1 MSDTG
6 NTILKSLQ
14 KRQEAMLKHV
24 ARKEAFRI
32 RKEQM
37 IKDIEEAGTIWKNTM
52 EQLHQ
57 SEF

>member
-1 MSDTG
+1 
-6 NTILKSLQ
+6 
-14 KRQEAMLKHV
+14 MLKHV